1 MRGKRTSRDKQN
13 LNGKTERKTCERN
26 RKEEQNKEKLPCRS
40 NQWLKASPRWLK
52 VLLGKGRIAGIKGCE
67 KLVEQHRSRVTAKA
81 EKRAERCRWRGER
94 KEEGERGR
102 RGWMSEWLKRSER
115 VKVREG
121 ENEPQE
127 LQRGFLSISASFCPI
142 STTLPAV
149 QTPLKP
155 NKAWTQSLTHTR
167 TNTHTVVMAWDGWEG
182 GGGGWWV
189 GGGLSTGLLKMTSKH
204 CCLTLPRA

>member
-1 MRGKRTSRDKQN
+1 
-13 LNGKTERKTCERN
+13 
-26 RKEEQNKEKLPCRS
+26 
-40 NQWLKASPRWLK
+40 
-52 VLLGKGRIAGIKGCE
+52 
-67 KLVEQHRSRVTAKA
+67 
-81 EKRAERCRWRGER
+81 
-94 KEEGERGR
+94 
-102 RGWMSEWLKRSER
+102 MSEWLKRSER

-189 GGGLSTGLLKMTSKH
+189 GGAFHRAFKNDLQTLWPHSAKSLETLMETIWGFSVIWQTAYLAPAPPFSTHFEGNGQIETWNSLERVFFLGGFVCVCVSWEWV
-204 CCLTLPRA
+204 AV